1 MNSSTN
7 TCEVFFA
14 NPFALWSTAVV
25 ATKFVLI
32 THCGRLVKCNNSETE
47 LSEFLKNFDL
57 LESTV
62 FTPLY
67 QVYYEMYE
75 SKWMKDTMQGRE
87 CTLEEEVIEI
97 FNHDIEF
104 RSKNTYEYTQW
115 EKLVEQFSPH
125 SADPIDPFDHFAR
138 CVIKI
143 NTYMLSAMST
153 TSLGSKTLAKIRTW
167 INYMQQLKSKHCAC
181 GYFSS
186 TLHSDFFSGLRELKN
201 KTTQQLNTPPIN
213 GDEYS
218 FFSPGVLLIRV
229 LSSVYIGQD
238 RTNFRHPKYAIWSN
252 QSANILSAMI
262 LGETP
267 QNLLINA
274 DQYSAFQFPF
284 IGSLPLTL
292 IGNSVVMEKKHAYL
306 ENVFEAIINYFTE
319 MSVKC
324 QHNPNSQN
332 RSNHVLSEMQ
342 LVSRDILSGI
352 FPNTLENTRL
362 RKVRNF
368 SKAKTSKS
376 ETKKADKN
384 RTKPYRPRFPT
395 DALHKNKYVF
405 GHDTLQVIC
414 DCIPKSRVSFSNVS
428 SCPVRPTRDDLP
440 DECV

>member
-97 FNHDIEF
+97 FNEDIEF

>member
-75 SKWMKDTMQGRE
+75 SKWMKDTMQGRD

-97 FNHDIEF
+97 FNEDIEF

>member
-14 NPFALWSTAVV
+14 NPFAIWSTAVV

-75 SKWMKDTMQGRE
+75 SKWMKDTMQGRD

-97 FNHDIEF
+97 FNEDIEF

>member
-97 FNHDIEF
+97 FNDDIEF

>member
-14 NPFALWSTAVV
+14 NPFAIWSTAVV

-97 FNHDIEF
+97 FNDDIEF
-104 RSKNTYEYTQW
+104 RSKNTYEYTKW

-125 SADPIDPFDHFAR
+125 SADPIDPFHHFAR

-153 TSLGSKTLAKIRTW
+153 TSLGSKTLAKINTW

-181 GYFSS
+181 EYFSS

-238 RTNFRHPKYAIWSN
+238 RTNFRHPKYANWSI
-252 QSANILSAMI
+252 QSANIFSAMI
-262 LGETP
+262 LGET
-267 QNLLINA
+267 QHNRLINA

-284 IGSLPLTL
+284 IGSRSLAMNSPPRLPTPATSSWV
-292 IGNSVVMEKKHAYL
+292 SV
-306 ENVFEAIINYFTE
+306 
-319 MSVKC
+319 C
-324 QHNPNSQN
+324 
-332 RSNHVLSEMQ
+332 
-342 LVSRDILSGI
+342 
-352 FPNTLENTRL
+352 
-362 RKVRNF
+362 
-368 SKAKTSKS
+368 
-376 ETKKADKN
+376 
-384 RTKPYRPRFPT
+384 
-395 DALHKNKYVF
+395 F
-405 GHDTLQVIC
+405 GMTGE
-414 DCIPKSRVSFSNVS
+414 R
-428 SCPVRPTRDDLP
+428 
-440 DECV
+440 